1 MNIRIL
7 EKIVKIIKTMNFSM
21 VKTCFTTEIYS
32 LALLPRANFIYFK
45 LGCVPIQPTKGIVIE
60 TMPEC
65 FKDTYPN
72 TRVIIDST
80 ELFCQKPSSL
90 TIQSSLFFHY
100 KDHITYKG
108 PLGISPYGAI
118 TFISELYDG
127 STSDVEMVKRYAILN
142 KELWSKDDDD
152 MAERGFTI
160 KKTVGAS
167 RCYSQHP
174 FLLRRERSAFS

>member
-1 MNIRIL
+1 
-7 EKIVKIIKTMNFSM
+7 
-21 VKTCFTTEIYS
+21 
-32 LALLPRANFIYFK
+32 
-45 LGCVPIQPTKGIVIE
+45 
-60 TMPEC
+60 MPEC

-108 PLGISPYGAI
+108 PVGISPYGAI

-127 STSDVEMVKRYAILN
+127 STSDVEMVKRCAILN
-142 KELWSKDDDD
+142 KELWSKDDGD

-160 KKTVGAS
+160 KKQLEPLDVTLNIPSFLGGKDQLSHEEVMESKTIATV
-167 RCYSQHP
+167 
-174 FLLRRERSAFS
+174 